1 MFNGAEAIL
10 VGIAKSGVLSVH
22 EDAVPVDHLP
32 VLLVAL
38 DDDRLALPLASVVEV
53 LPAIALAP
61 LPIAPDVVRGIA
73 NVRGRVLPVLD
84 LRTRLGGCRRPPRP
98 DDHVV
103 VCRVGD
109 RTVGVWLDHAIGL
122 AVFSGAQLVPISE
135 VGRAEHVEGVALLP
149 DGTVL
154 VCDVRSFLSADEA
167 IGLGRAL
174 EHASQVS

>member
-1 MFNGAEAIL
+1 VPET
-10 VGIAKSGVLSVH
+10 VRSV
-22 EDAVPVDHLP
+22 DAFP

-38 DDDRLALPLASVVEV
+38 DEERLALPLASVVEV
-53 LPAIALAP
+53 LPAVALTP
-61 LPIAPDVVRGIA
+61 LPTAPDVVRGIA

-84 LRTRLGGCRRPPRP
+84 LRTRLGGLRRPPRP

-122 AVFSGAQLVPISE
+122 AAFSGAQVVPISE
-135 VGRAEHVEGVALLP
+135 VAGADHVDGVALLP

-154 VCDVRSFLSADEA
+154 VCDVRAFLSADEA
-167 IGLGRAL
+167 LGLGRAL
-174 EHASQVS
+174 EHASQVG